1 MVQKTLAAL
10 TLLCPLLANAEVNLE
25 FASVT
30 IPEFAQTV
38 LKGIIKKNYI
48 LSPDVLSDGRT
59 ITMSIKQAKE
69 EQLLTLV
76 GDILEQNGI
85 AIVQR
90 DSYLFLTRK
99 DLTPAKPSET
109 SLDTQTSLKALDA
122 LGLDHEAAKSGV
134 TAPAGATDAADWSV
148 YAYKPQFR
156 ELEEIREVLRFAG
169 AEVSASNSNDIVF
182 YKAPET
188 RLELIQQVLLDLD
201 KPSNEVVVKAFI
213 YEVTNT
219 VRDVNAISAAVGLLN
234 SRLGFTIQNGQTQA
248 NQIKVNLPD
257 IEMVISAFD
266 SDNRFKQVS
275 APSLRVKNG
284 KSSRFS
290 VGTET
295 PVIANTTQTTIGNP
309 VQSIVYRPSG
319 VILEITP
326 RILAETIE
334 LDISQQLSSF
344 VPTTTGVNQSPTL
357 LKREIK
363 TVVNTKEGELIMLG
377 GLNESKVSKQSTGF
391 GFLPKIFNSKNDQ
404 DEKSDILLIMQVQR
418 L

>member
-1 MVQKTLAAL
+1 MVQKALAAIA
-10 TLLCPLLANAEVNLE
+10 LLAPLLAHADVNLE

-48 LSPDVLSDGRT
+48 LSPDVLADQRV
-59 ITMSIKQAKE
+59 ITLSIKQAKE
-69 EQLLTLV
+69 EKLLPLV
-76 GDILEQNGI
+76 SDILERNGI
-85 AIVQR
+85 EIIDR
-90 DSYLFLTRK
+90 DAYLFLAKKEASATATALPATGDITTSDSPLVESK
-99 DLTPAKPSET
+99 IDEKTENLDLPVHS
-109 SLDTQTSLKALDA
+109 
-122 LGLDHEAAKSGV
+122 
-134 TAPAGATDAADWSV
+134 
-148 YAYKPQFR
+148 YKPMYR
-156 ELEEIREVLRFAG
+156 DVDEITELLKFAG
-169 AEVSASNSNDIVF
+169 AEVSTSKANDIVF
-182 YKAPET
+182 YKVVDT
-188 RLELIQQVLLDLD
+188 RLELIQTVLADLD
-201 KPSNEVVVKAFI
+201 KPANEVVVKAFI

-234 SRLGFTIQNGQTQA
+234 TRLGVTVSNGQTQP

-284 KSSRFS
+284 KNSRFS

-295 PVIANTTQTTIGNP
+295 PVISNTTQTTIGNP
-309 VQSIVYRPSG
+309 VQSIIYRPSG

-334 LDISQQLSSF
+334 LDITQQLSSF

-377 GLNESKVSKQSTGF
+377 GLNDSKVSKQSTGF
-391 GFLPKIFNSKNDQ
+391 GFLPRLFNSRNDQ
-404 DEKSDILLIMQVQR
+404 DDKTDILLVLQVQR